1 MSRRTNNL
9 LRLLASLLAVM
20 LLSACVSRE
29 DEETFEETAENHL
42 IKYINLSITVSTGN
56 YATHRA
62 PAGGENG
69 DGREAGFERENVV
82 NGITLILYKGS
93 GSGLD
98 DASAK
103 VDYIAYFVT
112 TLSSR
117 QTPQTELTG
126 KTEEAVYT
134 TGNQRLED
142 EAINT
147 GDTYHAIVIANRN
160 MTSQFPKG
168 TPISAVRDYPF
179 GASLY
184 SGDAKKP
191 NECNNFV
198 MTSENDVTINFGG
211 ITPTTVGTSGLLY
224 TVITPILIERMAARI
239 DFCTQNGNY
248 DATTY
253 GGYKYNVTGTSGD
266 MFVLTSVTPFNLYN
280 ENEYLLKRVQDA
292 WTGTITTNYL
302 GDETT
307 SKYVA
312 DPNTGNKNNTN
323 TFAYLSPLASP
334 MSADYQQTMTSSTP
348 FPDSDGNQ
356 SIVVGYA
363 KENTLMPTSHLK
375 KYATGLAITGHY
387 YKKTGETTYT
397 DKGERTYYGYL
408 RHQGE
413 STSAYPAKSFAAL
426 SDTETG
432 TVPMNFGIVRN
443 NIYRVSI
450 ESIAPETDETP
461 TVTLNIKVKKWDLFT
476 HATIYM

>member
-82 NGITLILYKGS
+82 NGITLILYK
-93 GSGLD
+93 D

-117 QTPQTELTG
+117 QTHQTALAD

-142 EAINT
+142 GAINT

-168 TPISAVRDYPF
+168 TPISDVRDYSF

-191 NECNNFV
+191 DECNNFV
-198 MTSENDVTINFGG
+198 MTSENDVTINFGT

-224 TVITPILIERMAARI
+224 TVNTPILIERMAARI
-239 DFCTQNGNY
+239 DFCTQNGHY
-248 DATTY
+248 DAYY
-253 GGYKYNVTGTSGD
+253 GGYIYNVTGSGD

-280 ENEYLLKRVQDA
+280 ENEYLLKRVQDTWPA
-292 WTGTITTNYL
+292 TITTYL

-307 SKYVA
+307 TKYVA
-312 DPNTGNKNNTN
+312 DPNTGNKDNTN
-323 TFAYLSPLASP
+323 TFSYLSPLASP
-334 MSADYQQTMTSSTP
+334 MSTDYQQTMTSST
-348 FPDSDGNQ
+348 FTDSDGKQ

-387 YKKTGETTYT
+387 YKKESGGTYT

-408 RHQGE
+408 RHQDE

-426 SDTETG
+426 SDDETG

>member
-1 MSRRTNNL
+1 MNNL
-9 LRLLASLLAVM
+9 LHLLASLLAVM

-93 GSGLD
+93 DSGLD

-112 TLSSR
+112 TLSS
-117 QTPQTELTG
+117 P
-126 KTEEAVYT
+126 EEAVYT

-142 EAINT
+142 GAINT
-147 GDTYHAIVIANRN
+147 GDIYHAIVIANRN

-191 NECNNFV
+191 DECNNFV
-198 MTSENDVTINFGG
+198 MTSENDVTINFGT

-224 TVITPILIERMAARI
+224 TVNTPILIERMAARI
-239 DFCTQNGNY
+239 DFCTQNGHY
-248 DATTY
+248 DAYY
-253 GGYKYNVTGTSGD
+253 GGYIYNVTGSGD

-280 ENEYLLKRVQDA
+280 ENEYLLKRVQDTWPA
-292 WTGTITTNYL
+292 TITTYL

-307 SKYVA
+307 TKYVA
-312 DPNTGNKNNTN
+312 DPNTGNKDNTN
-323 TFAYLSPLASP
+323 TFSYLSPLASS
-334 MSADYQQTMTSSTP
+334 MSTDYQQTMTSST
-348 FPDSDGNQ
+348 FKDSDGKQ

-387 YKKTGETTYT
+387 YKKESDGTYT

-426 SDTETG
+426 SDDETAS
-432 TVPMNFGIVRN
+432 VPMNFGIVRN

-450 ESIAPETDETP
+450 ESIAPETDETHP
-461 TVTLNIKVKKWDLFT
+461 VTLNIKVKKWDLFT

>member
-1 MSRRTNNL
+1 MNNL
-9 LRLLASLLAVM
+9 LHLLASLLAVM

-93 GSGLD
+93 DSGLD

-112 TLSSR
+112 TLSS
-117 QTPQTELTG
+117 P
-126 KTEEAVYT
+126 EEAVYT

-142 EAINT
+142 GAINT
-147 GDTYHAIVIANRN
+147 GDIYHAIVIANRN

-198 MTSENDVTINFGG
+198 MTSENDVTINFGT

-224 TVITPILIERMAARI
+224 TVNTPILIERMAARI
-239 DFCTQNGNY
+239 DFCTQNGHY
-248 DATTY
+248 DAYY
-253 GGYKYNVTGTSGD
+253 GGYIYNVTGSGD

-280 ENEYLLKRVQDA
+280 ENEYLLKRVQDTWPA
-292 WTGTITTNYL
+292 TITTYL

-307 SKYVA
+307 TKYVA
-312 DPNTGNKNNTN
+312 DPNTGNKDNTN
-323 TFAYLSPLASP
+323 TFSYLSPLASS
-334 MSADYQQTMTSSTP
+334 MSTDYQQTMTSST
-348 FPDSDGNQ
+348 FKDSDGKQ

-387 YKKTGETTYT
+387 YKKESDGTYT

-426 SDTETG
+426 SDDETAS
-432 TVPMNFGIVRN
+432 VPMNFGIVRN

-450 ESIAPETDETP
+450 ESIAPETDETHP
-461 TVTLNIKVKKWDLFT
+461 VTLNIKVKKWDLFT

>member
-93 GSGLD
+93 GLN

-117 QTPQTELTG
+117 TAAQTALAG

-142 EAINT
+142 GAINT

-168 TPISAVRDYPF
+168 TLISAVRDYPF

-198 MTSENDVTINFGG
+198 MTSENNDVTINFGT

-248 DATTY
+248 DATY
-253 GGYKYNVTGTSGD
+253 DGYKYNVTGASGD

-280 ENEYLLKRVQDA
+280 ENEYLLKRVQDTWPA
-292 WTGTITTNYL
+292 TITTYL

-307 SKYVA
+307 SNYVA
-312 DPNTGNKNNTN
+312 DPNTGNKDNTN
-323 TFAYLSPLASP
+323 TFSYLSPLASP
-334 MSADYQQTMTSSTP
+334 MSTDYQQTMTSST
-348 FPDSDGNQ
+348 FTDSDGKQ

-426 SDTETG
+426 SDDETG
-432 TVPMNFGIVRN
+432 SASVPMNFGIVRN

>member
-20 LLSACVSRE
+20 LLSACVSKE

-69 DGREAGFERENVV
+69 DGREAGFERENVD

-93 GSGLD
+93 GLY
-98 DASAK
+98 DALAK

-112 TLSSR
+112 TLS
-117 QTPQTELTG
+117 QTPQTALAG
-126 KTEEAVYT
+126 KTVEAVYT

-147 GDTYHAIVIANRN
+147 GDIYHAIVIANRN

-168 TPISAVRDYPF
+168 TPISDVRDYPF
-179 GASLY
+179 GFSLY

-198 MTSENDVTINFGG
+198 MTSENDVTINFGI

-224 TVITPILIERMAARI
+224 TVNTPILIERMAARI

-248 DATTY
+248 DANY
-253 GGYKYNVTGTSGD
+253 GGYKYNVTGSGD

-292 WTGTITTNYL
+292 WTGTITTKYL
-302 GDETT
+302 GDETI
-307 SKYVA
+307 SNYVA

-323 TFAYLSPLASP
+323 TFSYLSPLDSP
-334 MSADYQQTMTSSTP
+334 MSTDYQQTMTSST
-348 FPDSDGNQ
+348 FTDSDGKQ

-387 YKKTGETTYT
+387 YKKESGGTYT

-413 STSAYPAKSFAAL
+413 STGSYKAQQWADLVDTDDASAK
-426 SDTETG
+426 
-432 TVPMNFGIVRN
+432 PMNFGIVRN

-450 ESIAPETDETP
+450 EGMTEDAKLI
-461 TVTLNIKVKKWDLFT
+461 LHIKVKKWDIFE
-476 HATIYM
+476 HAPIYM

>member
-42 IKYINLSITVSTGN
+42 IKYINLSITVSSGN

-69 DGREAGFERENVV
+69 DGREAGFERENAV

-93 GSGLD
+93 DSGLD

-112 TLSSR
+112 TLSS
-117 QTPQTELTG
+117 P
-126 KTEEAVYT
+126 EEAVYT

-142 EAINT
+142 GAINT
-147 GDTYHAIVIANRN
+147 GDIYHAIVIANRN

-168 TPISAVRDYPF
+168 TPISYVRDYSF
-179 GASLY
+179 GFSLY
-184 SGDAKKP
+184 SGDAKTP

-198 MTSENDVTINFGG
+198 MTSENDVTINFGT

-224 TVITPILIERMAARI
+224 TVNTPILIERMAARI

-248 DATTY
+248 DANY
-253 GGYKYNVTGTSGD
+253 VGYKYNVTGSGD

-280 ENEYLLKRVQDA
+280 ENEYLLKRVQDTWPA
-292 WTGTITTNYL
+292 TITTYL

-307 SKYVA
+307 SNYVA
-312 DPNTGNKNNTN
+312 DPNTGNKDNTN
-323 TFAYLSPLASP
+323 TFSYLSPLASS
-334 MSADYQQTMTSSTP
+334 MSTDYQQTMTSST
-348 FPDSDGNQ
+348 FKDSDGKQ

-426 SDTETG
+426 SDDETG
-432 TVPMNFGIVRN
+432 SASVPMNFGIVRN

-476 HATIYM
+476 HAPIYM

>member
-42 IKYINLSITVSTGN
+42 IKYINLSITVSSGN

-69 DGREAGFERENVV
+69 DGREAGFERENAV

-93 GSGLD
+93 DSGLD

-112 TLSSR
+112 TLSS
-117 QTPQTELTG
+117 P
-126 KTEEAVYT
+126 EEAVYT

-142 EAINT
+142 GAINT
-147 GDTYHAIVIANRN
+147 GDIYHAIVIANRN

-168 TPISAVRDYPF
+168 TPISYVRDYSF
-179 GASLY
+179 GFSLY
-184 SGDAKKP
+184 SGDAKTP

-211 ITPTTVGTSGLLY
+211 ITPTIVGTSGLLY
-224 TVITPILIERMAARI
+224 TVNTPILIERMAARI

-248 DATTY
+248 DANY
-253 GGYKYNVTGTSGD
+253 VGYKYNVTGSGD

-280 ENEYLLKRVQDA
+280 ENEYLLKRVQDTWPA
-292 WTGTITTNYL
+292 TITTYL

-307 SKYVA
+307 SNYVA
-312 DPNTGNKNNTN
+312 DPNTGNKDNTN
-323 TFAYLSPLASP
+323 TFSYLSPLASS
-334 MSADYQQTMTSSTP
+334 MSTDYQQTMTSST
-348 FPDSDGNQ
+348 FKDSDGKQ

-426 SDTETG
+426 SDDETG
-432 TVPMNFGIVRN
+432 SASVPMNFGIVRN

-476 HATIYM
+476 HAPIYM

>member
-69 DGREAGFERENVV
+69 DGREAGFERENAV

-93 GSGLD
+93 DSGLD

-117 QTPQTELTG
+117 QTHQTKLTD

-142 EAINT
+142 GAINT
-147 GDTYHAIVIANRN
+147 GDIYHAIVIANRN

-168 TPISAVRDYPF
+168 TLISAVRDYSF

-224 TVITPILIERMAARI
+224 TVDTSILIERMAARI

-253 GGYKYNVTGTSGD
+253 GGYKYNVTGSGD

-280 ENEYLLKRVQDA
+280 ENEYLLKRVQDTWPA
-292 WTGTITTNYL
+292 TITTYL

-307 SKYVA
+307 SNYVA
-312 DPNTGNKNNTN
+312 DPNTGNKDNTN
-323 TFAYLSPLASP
+323 TFSYLSPLASP
-334 MSADYQQTMTSSTP
+334 MSTDYQQTMTSST
-348 FPDSDGNQ
+348 FTDSDGKQ

-387 YKKTGETTYT
+387 YKKESGGTYT

-408 RHQGE
+408 RHQDE

-426 SDTETG
+426 SDDETG

-461 TVTLNIKVKKWDLFT
+461 TVTLDIKVKKWDLFT
-476 HATIYM
+476 HAPIYM

>member
-69 DGREAGFERENVV
+69 DGREAGFERENAV

-117 QTPQTELTG
+117 QTHQTKLTG

-142 EAINT
+142 GAINT

-168 TPISAVRDYPF
+168 TLISAVRDYSF

-184 SGDAKKP
+184 SGDATKP

-211 ITPTTVGTSGLLY
+211 ITPTIVGTSGLLY
-224 TVITPILIERMAARI
+224 TVNTPILIERMAARI

-248 DATTY
+248 DADY

-302 GDETT
+302 GAETT
-307 SKYVA
+307 SNYVA
-312 DPNTGNKNNTN
+312 DPNTGNKDNTN
-323 TFAYLSPLASP
+323 TFSYLSPLDSP
-334 MSADYQQTMTSSTP
+334 MSTDYQQTMTSST
-348 FPDSDGNQ
+348 FTDSDGKQ

-387 YKKTGETTYT
+387 YKKESGGTYT

-426 SDTETG
+426 SDDETG
-432 TVPMNFGIVRN
+432 SASVPMNFGIVRN

-461 TVTLNIKVKKWDLFT
+461 TVTLDIKVKKWDLFT
-476 HATIYM
+476 HAPIYM

>member
-62 PAGGENG
+62 PAGDENG

-93 GSGLD
+93 GLD

-117 QTPQTELTG
+117 QTHQTKLTG

-142 EAINT
+142 GAINT
-147 GDTYHAIVIANRN
+147 GDNYHAIVIANRN

-168 TPISAVRDYPF
+168 TLISAVRDYSF

-198 MTSENDVTINFGG
+198 MTSENDVTINFGT

-224 TVITPILIERMAARI
+224 TVNTPILIERMAARI
-239 DFCTQNGNY
+239 DFCTQNGKYDANY
-248 DATTY
+248 DGY
-253 GGYKYNVTGTSGD
+253 KCYKYNVTGSGD

-292 WTGTITTNYL
+292 WTGTITTKYL
-302 GDETT
+302 GDETI
-307 SKYVA
+307 SNYVA

-334 MSADYQQTMTSSTP
+334 MSTDYQQTMTSST
-348 FPDSDGNQ
+348 FTDSDGKQ

-387 YKKTGETTYT
+387 YKKESGGTYT

-426 SDTETG
+426 SDDETG
-432 TVPMNFGIVRN
+432 SASVPMNFGIVRN

-476 HATIYM
+476 HAPIYM

>member
-69 DGREAGFERENVV
+69 DGREAGFERENAV
-82 NGITLILYKGS
+82 NGITLILYKGT
-93 GSGLD
+93 GLY
-98 DASAK
+98 DALAK

-117 QTPQTELTG
+117 QTPQTALAD
-126 KTEEAVYT
+126 KTEEVVSEEAVYT

-142 EAINT
+142 GAINT

-168 TPISAVRDYPF
+168 TPISNVRDYSF
-179 GASLY
+179 CASLY

-224 TVITPILIERMAARI
+224 TVNTPILIERMAARI
-239 DFCTQNGNY
+239 DFCTQNGYY
-248 DATTY
+248 DAYY
-253 GGYKYNVTGTSGD
+253 GGYIYNVTGSGD

-280 ENEYLLKRVQDA
+280 ENEYLLKRVQDTWPA
-292 WTGTITTNYL
+292 TITTYL

-334 MSADYQQTMTSSTP
+334 MSTDYQQTMTSSTP

-426 SDTETG
+426 SDDETG

-461 TVTLNIKVKKWDLFT
+461 AVTLNIKVKKWDLFT
-476 HATIYM
+476 HAPIYM

>member
-1 MSRRTNNL
+1 
-9 LRLLASLLAVM
+9 
-20 LLSACVSRE
+20 
-29 DEETFEETAENHL
+29 
-42 IKYINLSITVSTGN
+42 VSTGN

-69 DGREAGFERENVV
+69 DGREAGFERENAV

-93 GSGLD
+93 GLD
-98 DASAK
+98 DASAN

-112 TLSSR
+112 TLSSHK
-117 QTPQTELTG
+117 TPQTALTG

-142 EAINT
+142 GAINT

-168 TPISAVRDYPF
+168 TPISYVRDYKF
-179 GASLY
+179 DASLY

-211 ITPTTVGTSGLLY
+211 ITPTIVGTSGLLY
-224 TVITPILIERMAARI
+224 TVNTPILIERMAARI
-239 DFCTQNGNY
+239 DFCTQKGHY
-248 DATTY
+248 DAKY
-253 GGYKYNVTGTSGD
+253 GGYIYNVTGTSGD

-280 ENEYLLKRVQDA
+280 EKEYLLKRVQDA

-302 GDETT
+302 GDETI
-307 SKYVA
+307 SNYVA
-312 DPNTGNKNNTN
+312 DPNTGNKDNTN

-334 MSADYQQTMTSSTP
+334 MSTDYQQTMTSSTP
-348 FPDSDGNQ
+348 FTDSDDKQ

-387 YKKTGETTYT
+387 YKKESGGTYT

-413 STSAYPAKSFAAL
+413 STSASAYPAKSFAAL
-426 SDTETG
+426 SDDETG
-432 TVPMNFGIVRN
+432 SASVPMNFGIVRN

-461 TVTLNIKVKKWDLFT
+461 TVTLDIKVKKWDLFT
-476 HATIYM
+476 HAPIYM

>member
-69 DGREAGFERENVV
+69 DGREAGFERENAV

-93 GSGLD
+93 GLY
-98 DASAK
+98 DASAT

-112 TLSSR
+112 TLS
-117 QTPQTELTG
+117 QTPQTALAG
-126 KTEEAVYT
+126 KTVEAVYT

-142 EAINT
+142 GAINT

-179 GASLY
+179 GFSLY
-184 SGDAKKP
+184 SGDATKP

-224 TVITPILIERMAARI
+224 TVDTSILIERMAARI
-239 DFCTQNGNY
+239 DFCTQKGNY
-248 DATTY
+248 DANY

-280 ENEYLLKRVQDA
+280 ENEYLLKRVQDTWPA
-292 WTGTITTNYL
+292 TITTYL

-307 SKYVA
+307 SNYVA
-312 DPNTGNKNNTN
+312 DPNTGNKDNKNI
-323 TFAYLSPLASP
+323 FAYLSPLAS
-334 MSADYQQTMTSSTP
+334 MSTDYQQTMTSST
-348 FPDSDGNQ
+348 FTDSDDKQ

-387 YKKTGETTYT
+387 YKKESDGTYT

-426 SDTETG
+426 SDDETAS
-432 TVPMNFGIVRN
+432 VPMNFGIVRN

-476 HATIYM
+476 HAPIYM

>member
-82 NGITLILYKGS
+82 NGITLILYN

-117 QTPQTELTG
+117 QTHQTKLTG

-142 EAINT
+142 GAINT

-211 ITPTTVGTSGLLY
+211 ITPTIVGTSGLLY
-224 TVITPILIERMAARI
+224 TVNTPILIERMAARI

-248 DATTY
+248 DAYY
-253 GGYKYNVTGTSGD
+253 GGYKYNVTGSGD

-280 ENEYLLKRVQDA
+280 EKEYLLKRVQDTWPA
-292 WTGTITTNYL
+292 TITTYL

-307 SKYVA
+307 SNYVA
-312 DPNTGNKNNTN
+312 DPNTGNKDNTK
-323 TFAYLSPLASP
+323 TFSYLSPLASS
-334 MSADYQQTMTSSTP
+334 MSTDYQQTMTSST
-348 FPDSDGNQ
+348 FKDSDGKQ

-387 YKKTGETTYT
+387 YKKESDGTYT

-413 STSAYPAKSFAAL
+413 STSASAYPAKSFAAL
-426 SDTETG
+426 SDDETG
-432 TVPMNFGIVRN
+432 TVTMNFGIVRN

-450 ESIAPETDETP
+450 ESIAPETDETHP
-461 TVTLNIKVKKWDLFT
+461 VTLKIKVKKWDLFT
-476 HATIYM
+476 HAPIYM

>member
-69 DGREAGFERENVV
+69 DGREAGFERENAV
-82 NGITLILYKGS
+82 NGITLILYK
-93 GSGLD
+93 D
-98 DASAK
+98 DASAT

-112 TLSSR
+112 TLSS
-117 QTPQTELTG
+117 P
-126 KTEEAVYT
+126 EEAVYT

-142 EAINT
+142 GAINT

-168 TPISAVRDYPF
+168 TPISYVRDYKF
-179 GASLY
+179 DASLY

-198 MTSENDVTINFGG
+198 MTSENDVTINFGT

-248 DATTY
+248 DAKY

-280 ENEYLLKRVQDA
+280 ENEYLLKRVQDTWPA
-292 WTGTITTNYL
+292 TITTYL
-302 GDETT
+302 GDETI
-307 SKYVA
+307 SNYVA

-323 TFAYLSPLASP
+323 TFSYLSPLASP
-334 MSADYQQTMTSSTP
+334 MSTTYRQVMTSSTP
-348 FPDSDGNQ
+348 FTDSDGNQ

-363 KENTLMPTSHLK
+363 KENTLMPTSYLK

-413 STSAYPAKSFAAL
+413 STSASAYPAKSFAAL

-461 TVTLNIKVKKWDLFT
+461 TVTLDIKVKKWDLFT
-476 HATIYM
+476 HAPIYM

>member
-42 IKYINLSITVSTGN
+42 IKYINLSITVSSGN

-69 DGREAGFERENVV
+69 DGREAGFERENAV

-93 GSGLD
+93 DSGLD

-112 TLSSR
+112 TLSS
-117 QTPQTELTG
+117 P
-126 KTEEAVYT
+126 EEAVYT

-142 EAINT
+142 GAINT
-147 GDTYHAIVIANRN
+147 GDIYHAIVIANRN

-198 MTSENDVTINFGG
+198 MTSENDVTINFGT

-224 TVITPILIERMAARI
+224 TVNTPILIERMAARI

-248 DATTY
+248 DANY
-253 GGYKYNVTGTSGD
+253 VGYKYNVTGSGD

-280 ENEYLLKRVQDA
+280 ENEYLLKRVQDTWPA
-292 WTGTITTNYL
+292 TITTYL

-307 SKYVA
+307 SNYVA
-312 DPNTGNKNNTN
+312 DPNTGNKDNTN
-323 TFAYLSPLASP
+323 TFSYLSPLASS
-334 MSADYQQTMTSSTP
+334 MSTDYQQTMTSST
-348 FPDSDGNQ
+348 FKDSDGKQ

-426 SDTETG
+426 SDDETG
-432 TVPMNFGIVRN
+432 SASVPMNFGIVRN

-476 HATIYM
+476 HAPIYM